1 MSQKEIKDKILY
13 LLEEIVNR
21 TNEINQHHPEKDL
34 TLDIDLVRDDLRLLY
49 RCFESLRSVPADTAV
64 EQREDAAVE
73 QREEGTVDKKEAVRS
88 QDEQILPPVQH
99 EQEKP
104 ANGNKA
110 VIDNLAEHSNQ
121 TIGDQFIKKSD
132 DSLHQ
137 RIADQEK
144 DTSIGSRMQ
153 QHPVSN
159 LREVI
164 GVNEKFLFINE
175 LFNGNIQD
183 YHAAIEKLNSMEDTN
198 AAFDYLNK
206 LGVEYS
212 WDATRSEATIG
223 KLANYVHRRHMQK
236 D

>member
-1 MSQKEIKDKILY
+1 MNQKEIKDKILY

-21 TNEINQHHPEKDL
+21 TNDINQHHPEKDL
-34 TLDIDLVRDDLRLLY
+34 SLDIDLVRDDLRLLY
-49 RCFESLRSVPADTAV
+49 RCFESLRSVPVDAV
-64 EQREDAAVE
+64 VE
-73 QREEGTVDKKEAVRS
+73 RREEITQDKEQPERS
-88 QDEQILPPVQH
+88 PEDGQLFSPAQH

-144 DTSIGSRMQ
+144 DTSIGTRLQ

-159 LREVI
+159 LKEVI

-183 YHAAIEKLNSMEDTN
+183 YHTAIEKLNSMEDIN
-198 AAFDYLNK
+198 AAFDYLNT
-206 LGVEYS
+206 LGAEYA
-212 WDATRSEATIG
+212 WDSNRSEATIG